1 MGGERLTKKGRLVQ
15 TEEGQLI
22 LLNDEGKAYL
32 VSEVIAYIWNAFE
45 DRTVE
50 EVTQQ
55 LSTVVNEE
63 LEELRGPVEQ
73 VASQLK
79 AAGLLA

>member
-1 MGGERLTKKGRLVQ
+1 
-15 TEEGQLI
+15 
-22 LLNDEGKAYL
+22 
-32 VSEVIAYIWNAFE
+32 
-45 DRTVE
+45 
-50 EVTQQ
+50 
-55 LSTVVNEE
+55 VNEE

>member
-15 TEEGQLI
+15 TEEGQLL
-22 LLNDEGKAYL
+22 LLNDEGKAHL
-32 VSEVIAYIWNAFE
+32 VNEAIAYIWNSFE

-55 LSTVVNEE
+55 LSTVVNEGV
-63 LEELRGPVEQ
+63 EELRGPVEQ